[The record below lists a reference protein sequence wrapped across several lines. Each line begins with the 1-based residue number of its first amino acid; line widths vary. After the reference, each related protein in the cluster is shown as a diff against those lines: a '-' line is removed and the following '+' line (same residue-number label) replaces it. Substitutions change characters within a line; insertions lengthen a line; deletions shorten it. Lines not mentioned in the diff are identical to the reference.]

1 MQISAAMVKELRERT
16 GAGMMECKKALTA
29 SEGDMEAAVE
39 AMRKSGAAQA
49 DKKAGRTAADGV
61 VVIRISDDGSK
72 AALVEVNC
80 ETDFVAKDEGFSG
93 FANSVADQ
101 VLATGTTDVAQ
112 LSELDAGEGSI
123 ETMRQNLVGK
133 IGENVQVRRAHYQE
147 TSAGKMG
154 SYQHGVKIGV
164 LTELVGGDDA
174 LAKDIAMH
182 VAASKPVCVAED
194 DVPAELVAKEK
205 EIFTAQAIESGK
217 PPEIAEKMVTG
228 RLRKYLAEITLLGQD
243 FVKDPDKTVAAL
255 LKDAGAEVAS
265 FTRFEVGE
273 GIEVE
278 EEDFAAEVMKQV
290 KGD

>member
-72 AALVEVNC
+72 AALVEINC

-101 VLATGTTDVAQ
+101 ILATGTTDVAQ
-112 LSELDAGEGSI
+112 ISELDAGEGSI
-123 ETMRQNLVGK
+123 ETLRQNLVGK
-133 IGENVQVRRAHYQE
+133 IGENVQIRRAHYQE

-164 LTELVGGDDA
+164 LTELVGGDDD

-182 VAASKPVCVAED
+182 VAASKPVCVKED
-194 DVPAELVAKEK
+194 DVPADLVAKEK

>member
-72 AALVEVNC
+72 AALVEINC
-80 ETDFVAKDEGFSG
+80 ETDFVAKDEGFNG

-101 VLATGTTDVAQ
+101 ILATGTTDVAQ

-123 ETMRQNLVGK
+123 ETLRQTLVGK
-133 IGENVQVRRAHYQE
+133 IGENVQIRRAHYQE

-164 LTELVGGDDA
+164 LTELVGGDDE

-194 DVPAELVAKEK
+194 DVPADLVAKEK

>member
-1 MQISAAMVKELRERT
+1 M
-16 GAGMMECKKALTA
+16 
-29 SEGDMEAAVE
+29 
-39 AMRKSGAAQA
+39 
-49 DKKAGRTAADGV
+49 
-61 VVIRISDDGSK
+61 
-72 AALVEVNC
+72 
-80 ETDFVAKDEGFSG
+80 
-93 FANSVADQ
+93 
-101 VLATGTTDVAQ
+101 
-112 LSELDAGEGSI
+112 
-123 ETMRQNLVGK
+123 
-133 IGENVQVRRAHYQE
+133 
-147 TSAGKMG
+147 
-154 SYQHGVKIGV
+154 
-164 LTELVGGDDA
+164 
-174 LAKDIAMH
+174 
-182 VAASKPVCVAED
+182 
-194 DVPAELVAKEK
+194 PAELVAKEK

>member
-93 FANSVADQ
+93 FANTVADQ

-112 LSELDAGEGSI
+112 LSELDAGDGSI

-133 IGENVQVRRAHYQE
+133 IGENVQIRRAHYQK

-194 DVPAELVAKEK
+194 DVPADLVEKEK

>member
-93 FANSVADQ
+93 FANTVADQ

-112 LSELDAGEGSI
+112 LSELDAGDGSI

-133 IGENVQVRRAHYQE
+133 IGENVQIRRAHYQE

-194 DVPAELVAKEK
+194 DVPADLVEKEK